1 MTILDDSLL
10 ALIARFVVDDIKNLS
25 IPDEKFLKHQ
35 LLEIKSHIEDVP
47 KEQQQKIILQW
58 IHEHAEQYRK
68 QWQHKAITQ
77 ILLHKR
83 CSDCPLIDDGSSSHC
98 AIHDKWIGLL
108 KEYLAGM
115 LDSEQYVV
123 ESLRILDEHKQEL
136 KISRIATRLVQEA

>member
-10 ALIARFVVDDIKNLS
+10 ALIARFVVDDIENLS

-35 LLEIKSHIEDVP
+35 VLEIKNHIEEVP
-47 KEQQQKIILQW
+47 KEQQQKIILEW

-83 CSDCPLIDDGSSSHC
+83 CSDCPLIDDGSSSNC
-98 AIHDKWIGLL
+98 AIHGKWIELL
-108 KEYLAGM
+108 KDYLAGK
-115 LDSEQYVV
+115 LDSEKYIT
-123 ESLRILDEHKQEL
+123 ESLRILEDHKQEL
-136 KISRIATRLVQEA
+136 KISRIATSLAQG